1 MQSNPTSPPDTKL
14 QVFANPEFGE
24 IRSVLIDGEP
34 WLVGKDVARA
44 LGYSNTK
51 DALTKHVDSEDKG
64 GSQIATHFG
73 TKTMT
78 VINESGL
85 YALILSSKLPDAKK
99 FKRWVTSEVLPAIRK
114 TGSYQITG
122 ANNTQS
128 CVNIEIIQQ
137 LRQTPM
143 EQMPTVLEYL
153 RACGY
158 PVGTYEEIYGQPP
171 ALSTLSTHPAPN
183 QVSQQDSV
191 QKFVAEI
198 IPQFQWQFYSFSILY
213 ALYANWVNHEH
224 ICQKPLGRNKFVQT
238 IASMADAGNI
248 PNWYCPGRKH
258 PVRPKR
264 MMTGDEP
271 LMAAYDVN
279 IARYIGRANYTGI
292 QHV

>member
-1 MQSNPTSPPDTKL
+1 MKSNTTSPQDTKL

-34 WLVGKDVARA
+34 WLVGKDVAKA
-44 LGYSNTK
+44 LGYKEPSK
-51 DALTKHVDSEDKG
+51 AAREKVDPEDRGVSKIDTP
-64 GSQIATHFG
+64 SG
-73 TKTMT
+73 TQTMT
-78 VINESGL
+78 IINESGL
-85 YALILSSKLPDAKK
+85 YSLVLSSKLPDAKK

-114 TGSYQITG
+114 TGSYQITD
-122 ANNTQS
+122 ANNTQP

-143 EQMPTVLEYL
+143 EQMPAVLDYL

-171 ALSTLSTHPAPN
+171 ALSALPAPE
-183 QVSQQDSV
+183 QVSPQDSV
-191 QKFVAEI
+191 QMFVNQI
-198 IPQFQWQFYSFSILY
+198 VPQFQWQFYSFGILFK
-213 ALYANWVNHEH
+213 LYTNWVNREH

-279 IARYIGRANYTGI
+279 IASYIGKANYTGI
-292 QHV
+292 QRM

>member
-1 MQSNPTSPPDTKL
+1 
-14 QVFANPEFGE
+14 
-24 IRSVLIDGEP
+24 
-34 WLVGKDVARA
+34 
-44 LGYSNTK
+44 
-51 DALTKHVDSEDKG
+51 
-64 GSQIATHFG
+64 
-73 TKTMT
+73 MT
-78 VINESGL
+78 IINESGL
-85 YALILSSKLPDAKK
+85 YSLVLSSKLPDAKK

-114 TGSYQITG
+114 TGSYQITD
-122 ANNTQS
+122 ANNTQP

-143 EQMPTVLEYL
+143 EQMPAVLDYL

-158 PVGTYEEIYGQPP
+158 PVGTYEEIYEQPP
-171 ALSTLSTHPAPN
+171 ALSALPAPE
-183 QVSQQDSV
+183 QVSPQDSV
-191 QKFVAEI
+191 QMFVNQI
-198 IPQFQWQFYSFSILY
+198 VPQFQWQFYSFGILFK
-213 ALYANWVNHEH
+213 LYTNWVNREH

-279 IARYIGRANYTGI
+279 IASYIGRANYTGI
-292 QHV
+292 QRV

>member
-1 MQSNPTSPPDTKL
+1 MKSNTTSPPDTKL

-34 WLVGKDVARA
+34 WLVGKDVAKA
-44 LGYSNTK
+44 LGYKEPSK
-51 DALTKHVDSEDKG
+51 AAREKVDPEDRGVSKIDTP
-64 GSQIATHFG
+64 SVTQ
-73 TKTMT
+73 TMT
-78 VINESGL
+78 IINESGL
-85 YALILSSKLPDAKK
+85 YSLVLSSKLPDAKK

-114 TGSYQITG
+114 TGSYQITD
-122 ANNTQS
+122 ANNTQP

-143 EQMPTVLEYL
+143 EQMPAVLDYL

-171 ALSTLSTHPAPN
+171 ALSALPAPE
-183 QVSQQDSV
+183 QVSPQDSV
-191 QKFVAEI
+191 QMFVNQI
-198 IPQFQWQFYSFSILY
+198 VPQFQWQFYSFGILFK
-213 ALYANWVNHEH
+213 LYTNWVNREH

-279 IARYIGRANYTGI
+279 IASYIGKANYTGI
-292 QHV
+292 QRM

>member
-1 MQSNPTSPPDTKL
+1 MKSNTTSPPDTKL

-34 WLVGKDVARA
+34 WLVGKDVAKA
-44 LGYSNTK
+44 LGYKEPSK
-51 DALTKHVDSEDKG
+51 AAREKVDPEDRGVSKIDTP
-64 GSQIATHFG
+64 SG
-73 TKTMT
+73 TQTMT
-78 VINESGL
+78 IINESGL
-85 YALILSSKLPDAKK
+85 YSLVLSSKLPDAKK

-114 TGSYQITG
+114 TGSYQITD
-122 ANNTQS
+122 ANNTQP

-143 EQMPTVLEYL
+143 EQMPAVLDYL

-171 ALSTLSTHPAPN
+171 ALSALPAPE
-183 QVSQQDSV
+183 QVSPQDSV
-191 QKFVAEI
+191 QMFVNQI
-198 IPQFQWQFYSFSILY
+198 VPQLQWQFYSFSILF
-213 ALYANWVNHEH
+213 ALYTNWVNREH
-224 ICQKPLGRNKFVQT
+224 ICPKPLGRNKFVQT

-292 QHV
+292 QRV

>member
-1 MQSNPTSPPDTKL
+1 MQNKTTSPPDAQV
-14 QVFANPEFGE
+14 QVFANPEFGK

-34 WLVGKDVARA
+34 WLVGKDVAKA
-44 LGYSNTK
+44 LGYK
-51 DALTKHVDSEDKG
+51 DTVNALKSHVDTEDKRG
-64 GSQIATHFG
+64 GWQITTPSG
-73 TKTMT
+73 TQTMT
-78 VINESGL
+78 IINESGL
-85 YALILSSKLPDAKK
+85 YSLVLSSKLPDAKK

-114 TGSYQITG
+114 TGSYQITD
-122 ANNTQS
+122 ANNTQP
-128 CVNIEIIQQ
+128 CINIEIIQQ

-143 EQMPTVLEYL
+143 EQMPAVLDYL

-171 ALSTLSTHPAPN
+171 ALSALPAPE
-183 QVSQQDSV
+183 QVSPQDSV
-191 QKFVAEI
+191 QMFVNQI
-198 IPQFQWQFYSFSILY
+198 VPQFQWQFYSFGILFK
-213 ALYANWVNHEH
+213 LYTNWVNREH

-279 IARYIGRANYTGI
+279 IASYIGRANYTGI
-292 QHV
+292 QRV

>member
-1 MQSNPTSPPDTKL
+1 MKSNTTSPPDTKL

-34 WLVGKDVARA
+34 WLVGKDVAKA
-44 LGYSNTK
+44 LGYKEPSK
-51 DALTKHVDSEDKG
+51 AAREKVDPEDRGVSKIDTP
-64 GSQIATHFG
+64 SG
-73 TKTMT
+73 TQTMT
-78 VINESGL
+78 IINESGL
-85 YALILSSKLPDAKK
+85 YSLVLSSKLPDAKK

-114 TGSYQITG
+114 TGSYQIPDA
-122 ANNTQS
+122 ANPKIDLNSVLKVVQ
-128 CVNIEIIQQ
+128 E
-137 LRQTPM
+137 LRKTPA
-143 EQMPTVLEYL
+143 EQMPVVLDFL
-153 RACGY
+153 SRAGY

-171 ALSTLSTHPAPN
+171 AVPTLPAPE

-191 QKFVAEI
+191 QMFVNQI
-198 IPQFQWQFYSFSILY
+198 VPQLQWQFYSFSILF
-213 ALYANWVNHEH
+213 ALYTNWVNREH
-224 ICQKPLGRNKFVQT
+224 ICPKPLGRNKFVQT

-279 IARYIGRANYTGI
+279 IASYIGRANYTGI
-292 QHV
+292 QRV

>member
-1 MQSNPTSPPDTKL
+1 MKSNTTSPPDTKL

-34 WLVGKDVARA
+34 WLVGKDVAKA
-44 LGYSNTK
+44 LGYK
-51 DALTKHVDSEDKG
+51 DTVNALKSHVDTEDKRG
-64 GSQIATHFG
+64 GWQITTPSG
-73 TKTMT
+73 TQTMT
-78 VINESGL
+78 IINESGL
-85 YALILSSKLPDAKK
+85 YSLVLSSKLPDAKK

-114 TGSYQITG
+114 TGSYQITD
-122 ANNTQS
+122 ANNTQP

-143 EQMPTVLEYL
+143 EQMPAVLDYL

-171 ALSTLSTHPAPN
+171 ALSALPAPE
-183 QVSQQDSV
+183 QVSPQDSV
-191 QKFVAEI
+191 QMFVNQI
-198 IPQFQWQFYSFSILY
+198 VPQFQWQFYSFGILFK
-213 ALYANWVNHEH
+213 LYTNWVNREH

-279 IARYIGRANYTGI
+279 IASYIGRANYTGI
-292 QHV
+292 QRV

>member
-1 MQSNPTSPPDTKL
+1 MKRNTTSPPDTKL
-14 QVFANPEFGE
+14 QVFANPDFGE

-34 WLVGKDVARA
+34 WLVGKDVAKA
-44 LGYSNTK
+44 LGYKEPSK
-51 DALTKHVDSEDKG
+51 AAREKVDPEDRGVSKIDTP
-64 GSQIATHFG
+64 SG
-73 TKTMT
+73 TQTMT
-78 VINESGL
+78 IINESGL
-85 YALILSSKLPDAKK
+85 YSLVLSSKLPDAKK

-114 TGSYQITG
+114 TGSYQITD
-122 ANNTQS
+122 ANNTQP

-143 EQMPTVLEYL
+143 EQMPAVLDYL

-171 ALSTLSTHPAPN
+171 ALSALPAPE
-183 QVSQQDSV
+183 QVSPQDSV
-191 QKFVAEI
+191 QMFVNQI
-198 IPQFQWQFYSFSILY
+198 VPQFQWQFYSFGILFK
-213 ALYANWVNHEH
+213 LYTNWVNREH

-279 IARYIGRANYTGI
+279 IASYIGKANYTGI
-292 QHV
+292 QRM

>member
-1 MQSNPTSPPDTKL
+1 M
-14 QVFANPEFGE
+14 
-24 IRSVLIDGEP
+24 LIDGEP

-51 DALTKHVDSEDKG
+51 DALTKHVDSDDKG
-64 GSQIATHFG
+64 GGGVSKIDTPSG
-73 TKTMT
+73 TQTMT

-85 YALILSSKLPDAKK
+85 YALILSSKLTSAKK

-114 TGSYQITG
+114 TGSYQIPNA
-122 ANNTQS
+122 ANPKIDLNS
-128 CVNIEIIQQ
+128 VLKVIQE
-137 LRQTPM
+137 LRKTPA
-143 EQMPTVLEYL
+143 EQMPAVLDFL
-153 RACGY
+153 SRAGY

-171 ALSTLSTHPAPN
+171 ALPTLSTLPVQK
-183 QVSQQDSV
+183 QVSPQDSV

-271 LMAAYDVN
+271 LMSAYNVN
-279 IARYIGRANYTGI
+279 IASYIGRANYTGI